1 LEYLDNIKIP
11 TERNINGPLL
21 IPITDKNKDMGTIIS
36 GKVESGKLKKGQNVI
51 VMPNK
56 KPAEILQI
64 YYEDNETQYA
74 VSGDNVRIKLKGIE
88 EDVSIKYLYKI

>member
-1 LEYLDNIKIP
+1 
-11 TERNINGPLL
+11 
-21 IPITDKNKDMGTIIS
+21 MGTIIS

-88 EDVSIKYLYKI
+88 EDVSFNK